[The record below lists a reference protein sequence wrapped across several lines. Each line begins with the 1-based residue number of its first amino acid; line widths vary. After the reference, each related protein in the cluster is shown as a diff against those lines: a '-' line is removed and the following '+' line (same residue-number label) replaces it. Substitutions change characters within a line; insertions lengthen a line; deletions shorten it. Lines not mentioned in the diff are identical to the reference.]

1 MSCRNRNSV
10 YVPLMPAQQ
19 QAPPKSAVPVSALIT
34 FSVIFLLILSLLTIW
49 SRPITKSGG
58 PAPSAPPT
66 MPVADAGQTEVPAT
80 GHIQITN
87 PVFEESSEAPSETI
101 PPTVETLDAWPDSR
115 SSEVQALLESVSEKL
130 VSDRPSMGDTV
141 EISPWRITLT
151 DAREYEILYGEDYF
165 DFASEGCKL
174 LVLFFDLENIS
185 DSEEDFDLY
194 KIKASAD
201 WQALYSWVTMNNPDG
216 YEQLHGVLA
225 PGTVKKGC
233 LVYEVPDD
241 WKQLLI
247 SYKNSW
253 DAEDSQIINFQL
265 NHSQLSE

>member
-10 YVPLMPAQQ
+10 YVPLTPAQL
-19 QAPPKSAVPVSALIT
+19 QAPQKSTVPVSALIT
-34 FSVIFLLILSLLTIW
+34 FSVILILILLLLAVW
-49 SRPITKSGG
+49 SRPMAKSGG
-58 PAPSAPPT
+58 QEPSVPPT
-66 MPVADAGQTEVPAT
+66 MPVADAGQTEEPAA
-80 GHIQITN
+80 GRIQITN
-87 PVFEESSEAPSETI
+87 PEIEESSEAPAETV
-101 PPTVETLDAWPDSR
+101 PPTVETLDAWPNSR
-115 SSEVQALLESVSEKL
+115 SSEMQALLDSVSEKL
-130 VSDRPSMGDTV
+130 VSDLPSMGDTV

-151 DAREYEILYGEDYF
+151 DAREHEILYGKDYY

-194 KIKASAD
+194 KINASAD
-201 WQALYSWVTMNNPDG
+201 WQTLYSWVTMNNPDG

-247 SYKNSW
+247 SYKSSW
-253 DAEDSQIINFQL
+253 DVEDSQIISFQL
-265 NHSQLSE
+265 NHSQLPD